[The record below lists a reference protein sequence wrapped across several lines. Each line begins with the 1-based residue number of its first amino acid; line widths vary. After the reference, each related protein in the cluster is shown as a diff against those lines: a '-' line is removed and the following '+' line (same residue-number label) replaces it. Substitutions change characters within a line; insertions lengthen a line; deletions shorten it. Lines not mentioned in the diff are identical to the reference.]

1 MLVTATGVCGLQ
13 QAEADFGGELWVEML
28 YTRVCGA
35 ASLLNG
41 AGWAER
47 GFWNVILAAVVQGC
61 FTQNS
66 CHCFILLGRADR
78 W

>member
-28 YTRVCGA
+28 YMRVCGA

-66 CHCFILLGRADR
+66 CHCFILLGRADG